1 MDQRFHTIGRRFQ
14 LDKAVMS
21 VRMKKWAGIIQEAAA
36 SGLTKSEFCA
46 RNGIDRRQ
54 FFHWQ
59 KQLREFA
66 LQQNPE
72 LAMIEVP
79 DGPRQLVRAVNAQL
93 TTSLPVFCELKPP
106 DELPSFSERKT
117 EVVSSFAAEAMIQY
131 ERYQIYVSSA
141 VCERTLTTILSVIR
155 HA

>member
-106 DELPSFSERKT
+106 DELPAVPERKAET
-117 EVVSSFAAEAMIQY
+117 VSSFAAEVMIQY
-131 ERYQIYVSSA
+131 ERYQIYVSSI
-141 VCERTLTTILSVIR
+141 VCEKTLSTILSVIR

>member
-1 MDQRFHTIGRRFQ
+1 
-14 LDKAVMS
+14 MS

-46 RNGIDRRQ
+46 RNGINRRQ

-93 TTSLPVFCELKPP
+93 
-106 DELPSFSERKT
+106 R
-117 EVVSSFAAEAMIQY
+117 
-131 ERYQIYVSSA
+131 
-141 VCERTLTTILSVIR
+141 RTL
-155 HA
+155 

>member
-1 MDQRFHTIGRRFQ
+1 M
-14 LDKAVMS
+14 DKAVMS

-36 SGLTKSEFCA
+36 SGLTKSEFCK

-59 KQLREFA
+59 KQLREYA

-79 DGPRQLVRAVNAQL
+79 DGPRQPVRAVNAQL

-106 DELPSFSERKT
+106 DELPSVPERKT
-117 EVVSSFAAEAMIQY
+117 ETISSFAAEAMIQY

>member
-1 MDQRFHTIGRRFQ
+1 M
-14 LDKAVMS
+14 DKAVMS

-106 DELPSFSERKT
+106 DELPSVPDKKAET
-117 EVVSSFAAEAMIQY
+117 VSAFAAEVMIQY
-131 ERYQIYVSSA
+131 EQYQIY
-141 VCERTLTTILSVIR
+141 LG
-155 HA
+155 

>member
-1 MDQRFHTIGRRFQ
+1 MDQRFHTIRRRFQ

-106 DELPSFSERKT
+106 DELPAVPERKEGT
-117 EVVSSFAAEAMIQY
+117 VPPCAAEAMIQY
-131 ERYQIYVSSA
+131 ERYQIYVSST

>member
-46 RNGIDRRQ
+46 RNGINRRQ

-93 TTSLPVFCELKPP
+93 TTSLPVFCELRPP
-106 DELPSFSERKT
+106 DELPSVPERKA
-117 EVVSSFAAEAMIQY
+117 EAISSFSAEVMIQY
-131 ERYQIYVSSA
+131 ERYQIYVNSTI
-141 VCERTLTTILSVIR
+141 CERTLTTILSVIR